1 MEDDD
6 DDDDLFQTIEKSF
19 KFLLHVEIVVD
30 RCRYFQ
36 ILSKFDERETGE
48 YISRIWKPTT
58 PESSFTFNFNFSPIK
73 FYSILLFFLSFF
85 FFSIEQPLI
94 DNPIKK
100 DPRVRSIF

>member
-1 MEDDD
+1 MEDDDD

-48 YISRIWKPTT
+48 YISRI
-58 PESSFTFNFNFSPIK
+58 
-73 FYSILLFFLSFF
+73 
-85 FFSIEQPLI
+85 
-94 DNPIKK
+94 
-100 DPRVRSIF
+100 

>member
-73 FYSILLFFLSFF
+73 FYSILLFFLSFSF
-85 FFSIEQPLI
+85 FF
-94 DNPIKK
+94 
-100 DPRVRSIF
+100 R